1 MSHVGVPEPAPY
13 VQLQLPKNL
22 RRSDR
27 WQVLRTTAT
36 KSQVQLWVNYLAV
49 GKFSWASQAGM
60 LEEFGVDGFC
70 LISFQGV
77 SPRDIVKILV
87 RGVQIGDRVFR
98 FIGHSNSQLRSKTCW
113 LYQGSLEDNEDVLDK
128 VGFFRIIHPAAKRA
142 KRVGLLFSSI
152 ANVVTIPE
160 GFREENDED
169 VERNG
174 FCFTDGCGR
183 LSTAFGKRIARSLTI
198 MDPMT
203 CARYRPSTFQIRF
216 KGYKGMVVEDPG
228 LNERD
233 AEVVKMRPSQRKFRF
248 QSGDSGRMGLAFGVV
263 DYSKPYQYGA
273 LNKFSVI
280 ILASLQVP
288 SQVFEARQLEYFRRW
303 RRAFQGDPE
312 AALEVLLLAKRP
324 AEVQKLVECDAR
336 AAQRALKDAL
346 QSELKKMTREPEER
360 KLRIPIQKSRLLFG
374 VADTTGTLQPGECWL
389 EVESEELPSQVLVTR
404 SPCYHPGDIRLLRR
418 ATRSVLISRAQSR
431 AQLVERQLEVLRD
444 VVVFPTTGPRPHAD
458 EMQGGDLDGDEFF
471 VCWDSQLLP
480 RVEVDAA
487 SYAASPAQAQQEAT
501 LADLAVHFAHHS
513 FSATAKISE
522 AWLFWAAR
530 EKEGARSQKCRR
542 LTDFFS
548 RAVDA
553 VSSGERVTL
562 PADLQIPEG
571 ETAEATVWDK
581 LLKRQEL
588 WMAEVLQLGFETA
601 TLLWDFDG
609 LPLTPLAKLQL
620 QAKAGIP
627 LSAEVRHLRPHE
639 RVFAE
644 QVYGI
649 PPSSWPEPNATV
661 DSRILTQGD
670 LSSWSCG
677 GEDTLGHVKTPW
689 QLRKQGDE
697 SSGMLLA
704 LHTTLCTASRS
715 LLVIKVRERF
725 TMALLLLGFF
735 KPSGAY
741 DKKRRLVAEDISVD
755 GKQRKL
761 WIFGLA
767 SNFRRKF
774 EASSDY
780 RLCLCRDRFQLYA
793 CKSKEHELTSQAV
806 GGSTFVY
813 IGAEPLEASGKGAKG
828 GKGGKDKV
836 RAPVSEPHTVMSVAL
851 QNLDRRGQDFFGGRV
866 NKLRCLAWELYTE
879 PSDRGGA
886 PEKPG
891 QLLWAIYLGKA
902 PPRLELDDPNAFESD
917 LRWLQELYSEPEE
930 QEPVY
935 ATSSPVI
942 ALEQLSAAA
951 AAGGLGVKVLY
962 KAICQEERTGDV
974 EMMMAKCFETSLAML
989 LSEGLSE
996 VPGPVMERILEL
1008 SSVCG
1013 ARVPQVIGLA
1023 TQSLQSW
1030 LLKNSLSVDAYEHM
1044 CRCFCQN
1051 LPHHWLL
1058 TETLLQLG
1066 KLCHGQFGS
1075 DSTNAG
1081 SSTKALSV
1089 ALLTQLFVEW
1099 ASDRVRERE
1108 YTTKLKKYEEKSGKA
1123 TSGKGA
1129 SSDVFRPSVLTG
1141 VSVAVALQVED
1152 TCTELEEGR
1161 AFTLEANLTPS
1172 YRLPILRPK
1181 SLDLYKSLLREQ
1193 QAGDRRAIAMGT
1205 ISATRP
1211 LTAKVAPAQ
1220 MSKVWDLL
1228 SALPDGELQWIM
1240 RCVPSFATLELCRK
1254 AIACGEDADA
1264 NPILIALHTSFATRT
1279 LQDALSREPLLPHQA
1294 FHASKGGQN
1303 VKSTGKGVQP
1313 NLELNEMQRQAFHAA
1328 LQRRVCLVQGPPGTG
1343 KTKLI
1348 AALAGALS
1356 KERHSG
1362 PVVLLA
1368 ETNYAVDNLAQAVK
1382 AHTSAKMVRLG
1393 PTSSPAKEF
1402 QLDCQAERESK
1413 RAGCGFFE
1421 KRKELLTSAEVICST
1436 GVRAASFPKEL
1447 GEDHPATILDEASQ
1461 VTTPVL
1467 LSALV
1472 RRCLRLVLVGDDQ
1485 QLGPVCGLQQESC
1498 KKLQLM
1504 LPEGLGPE
1512 DSAFAWLLKQ
1522 GLKAVQLNEQYRMHP
1537 KLAEFPSQH
1546 FYQGRLVSKVT
1557 ESQRLPVRGVRLTAG
1572 LRGDACRNLLA
1583 QHWRSCS
1590 GNSDPAGR
1598 LKSRR
1603 CLQRG
1608 CRRHHSLLGAG
1619 EGAEAEAMQRRGEL
1633 SGRVPRQREG
1643 PHHFLSRSQWRPRWI
1658 FIRRPPPECFAH
1670 TCSSWTDC
1678 HRICTNS
1685 SKGPKLECMGP
1696 MARPVSHKFRVRLGD
1711 DSSRTRHSI

>member
-27 WQVLRTTAT
+27 WQVLR
-36 KSQVQLWVNYLAV
+36 
-49 GKFSWASQAGM
+49 M

-288 SQVFEARQLEYFRRW
+288 SQVFEARQLEYFQRW

-487 SYAASPAQAQQEAT
+487 SYAASRAQAQQ
-501 LADLAVHFAHHS
+501 
-513 FSATAKISE
+513 
-522 AWLFWAAR
+522 
-530 EKEGARSQKCRR
+530 
-542 LTDFFS
+542 
-548 RAVDA
+548 
-553 VSSGERVTL
+553 
-562 PADLQIPEG
+562 
-571 ETAEATVWDK
+571 
-581 LLKRQEL
+581 
-588 WMAEVLQLGFETA
+588 VLQLGFETA

-644 QVYGI
+644 QVCGI

-741 DKKRRLVAEDISVD
+741 DKNRRLVAEDISVD

-1572 LRGDACRNLLA
+1572 SPVHLVDTSKMKDCEETRVGTSWRNIGEAVQVIQILQDALKAGDVCREDVGVITPYSGQVKELKQRQCNAEVSSVDGFQGKEKDLIIFSAVRSGDRVGFLSDARRLNVLLTRA
-1583 QHWRSCS
+1583 
-1590 GNSDPAGR
+1590 
-1598 LKSRR
+1598 
-1603 CLQRG
+1603 
-1608 CRRHHSLLGAG
+1608 
-1619 EGAEAEAMQRRGEL
+1619 RRGL
-1633 SGRVPRQREG
+1633 IVIGSVQTLLRDPSWNAWVQWLGQCHTSSG
-1643 PHHFLSRSQWRPRWI
+1643 
-1658 FIRRPPPECFAH
+1658 CA
-1670 TCSSWTDC
+1670 
-1678 HRICTNS
+1678 
-1685 SKGPKLECMGP
+1685 
-1696 MARPVSHKFRVRLGD
+1696 
-1711 DSSRTRHSI
+1711 